1 MILRSQL
8 RVWLLTFSTLVHS
21 SQPSAPEPVSAPL
34 RELPWGQLNFLHT
47 TDTHGWHA
55 GHLQEPSYSGDWGDY
70 ISFAER
76 LREKADAEG
85 VDLLLIDTGD
95 RIEGNG
101 LYDASD
107 PKGKYTQ
114 DIFREQQIDV
124 ICSGNHELYKK
135 SSSENEYLTTVPNFH
150 GNYLASNLDI
160 LDPDSGERVP
170 LAPRFRKFTT
180 KKQGIRI
187 LAFGFLFDFTGNA
200 NNTIV
205 EAVEKTVQQRW
216 FLEAIHD
223 RDVDLFLVAGHV
235 LLDSPEYNAIF
246 KAIRDVQWDTPIQ
259 FFGGHTHVRDYFKY
273 DSKAYGLESG
283 RYMETIGFMSI
294 TGLST
299 GGKSTPRFLH
309 HTNEAV
315 AATPVF
321 SRRYLDNNLYSF
333 HQHTSLN
340 STTFPTPHGRNV
352 SAMIASARKA
362 LNLDHR
368 FGCAPSNLWTN
379 RVPFPSEN
387 SIFSWLQTRVFPSM
401 ISDTARKD
409 IPRLVIV
416 NTGGIR
422 FDLFQ
427 GPFTIDTIYAISPF
441 TSGFR
446 YIKDVPY
453 ETAKE
458 LITIL
463 NQEVPQ
469 VFDFPYDIAARM
481 PVSGESYRLTTVSDA
496 TSVFQDRQQ
505 VPLSS
510 LPSDGEDHDNLT
522 PGYTT
527 TDAAGSDGDDT
538 IHSPIKFY
546 KVPNIFETRVGFPPS
561 VASTSSSFSSSQA
574 ESEPDTVDLV
584 YVDFIESYV
593 LLALKFLGTG
603 YAEGDTKVYMEG
615 KSLTAVISEW
625 VERYWQGDC

>member
-1 MILRSQL
+1 MILRSGIWI
-8 RVWLLTFSTLVHS
+8 WLSSFSAHVHS

-70 ISFAER
+70 VSFAER
-76 LREKADAEG
+76 LRERAEEER

-114 DIFREQQIDV
+114 DIFKEQQMDV
-124 ICSGNHELYKK
+124 ICTGNHELYHK
-135 SSSENEYLTTVPNFH
+135 SSSENEYLSTVPKFH

-180 KKQGIRI
+180 KNQGIRI

-205 EAVEKTVQQRW
+205 EAVEKTVQQKW

-223 RDVDLFLVAGHV
+223 RGVDLFVVAGHV
-235 LLDSPEYNAIF
+235 LLDSPEYSAIF
-246 KAIRDVQWDTPIQ
+246 KAIREVQWDTPIQ
-259 FFGGHTHVRDYFKY
+259 FFGGHTHIRDYFKY

-283 RYMETIGFMSI
+283 RYMETVGFMSI

-299 GGKSTPRFLH
+299 GGKSDSHSAGANANANAKSML
-309 HTNEAV
+309 
-315 AATPVF
+315 AAGPKF
-321 SRRYLDNNLYSF
+321 SRRYIDNNLYSF

-340 STTFPTPHGRNV
+340 STTFPTSHGRNV

-362 LNLDHR
+362 LDLDHG
-368 FGCAPSNLWTN
+368 FGCAPTDLWTN
-379 RVPFPSEN
+379 RAPFPSEN
-387 SIFSWLQTRVFPSM
+387 SIFSWLQTEVFPST
-401 ISDTARKD
+401 ISDAARKEV
-409 IPRLVIV
+409 PRLLII

-422 FDLFQ
+422 FDIFK
-427 GPFTIDTIYAISPF
+427 GPFTVDTTYTVSPF

-446 YIKDVPY
+446 YIRDVPY
-453 ETAKE
+453 ETAKK
-458 LITIL
+458 LIKIL

-469 VFDFPYDIAARM
+469 IFELPYDFAARM
-481 PVSGESYRLTTVSDA
+481 PVSDDSLWS
-496 TSVFQDRQQ
+496 TSFDTHPTFHHPHNQIPFSPD
-505 VPLSS
+505 SG
-510 LPSDGEDHDNLT
+510 DDNKDNLT

-538 IHSPIKFY
+538 LHSPIKFY
-546 KVPNIFETRVGFPPS
+546 KVPNVFETRISFPS
-561 VASTSSSFSSSQA
+561 VSSS
-574 ESEPDTVDLV
+574 EPEPEPETVDLV
-584 YVDFIESYV
+584 YTDFIERYV
-593 LLALKFLGTG
+593 LLALKFLGTD
-603 YAEGDTKVYMEG
+603 YEEGDTGVYMEG
-615 KSLTAVISEW
+615 KSMTGVIREW
-625 VERYWQGDC
+625 VEGNWKGEC